1 MARALRFLAGP
12 EAMARLRRDGVSD
25 ALFGTMAGASGG
37 PKWLA
42 LTRLDRAILSRWFK
56 GRTRPLAMV
65 GSSIG
70 SWRFAAMARHDP
82 GEVLRRF
89 EDAYLAYVPSDATM
103 PTLTRESRAF
113 LDIIL
118 GSPSTGDR
126 SGGGEGDRKG
136 AREILAHPCMRLFV
150 LAVRGR
156 GMLSARH
163 PAALAAGIGAAG
175 LANLVSRRSLPLF
188 FQRTL
193 FADPRGADPFDL
205 TAGFPTHRV
214 ALTTANM
221 GDALMA
227 SGAIPFML
235 DLVRDIGGAGP
246 GAYMDGGIMDYH
258 LDIPFTPGPDL
269 SDAAD
274 TPDRPDLGGGDLVL
288 FPHFGPK
295 VVPGWFDKSLSWRRP
310 AAASLARTLLLCP
323 SAEFLAALPHG
334 KIPDRRDFT
343 ALAPVQRQRY
353 WRQAVAETD
362 RLADEFLDA
371 VDRDRVPDLLEPLR
385 G

>member
-1 MARALRFLAGP
+1 MAPALRFLAGP

-25 ALFGTMAGASGG
+25 ELFGTVAGASGG

-42 LTRLDRAILSRWFK
+42 LTRLDRAILSRWFQ
-56 GRTRPLAMV
+56 GRTRPLALV

-70 SWRFAAMARHDP
+70 SWRFAAMARQDP
-82 GEVLRRF
+82 ASVLRRF
-89 EDAYLAYVPSDATM
+89 EEAYLAYVPSDATM

-118 GSPSTGDR
+118 GSPSGAN
-126 SGGGEGDRKG
+126 EGDRKG
-136 AREILAHPCMRLFV
+136 AREILSHPAMRLSI

-156 GMLSARH
+156 GPLSARH
-163 PAALAAGIGAAG
+163 PAWVGAGIGAAG

-193 FADPRGADPFDL
+193 FADPRAADPFDL
-205 TAGFPTHRV
+205 AAGFPTRRV
-214 ALTTANM
+214 ALTPANL

-227 SGAIPFML
+227 SGAIPFL
-235 DLVRDIGGAGP
+235 FELVRDIGGARP

-258 LDIPFTPGPDL
+258 LDIPFVAETPG
-269 SDAAD
+269 S
-274 TPDRPDLGGGDLVL
+274 DLVL

-295 VVPGWFDKSLSWRRP
+295 VVPGWFDKALAWRRP
-310 AAASLARTLLLCP
+310 AASSLARTLLLCP
-323 SAEFLAALPHG
+323 SEDFLASLPHG
-334 KIPDRRDFT
+334 KIPDRRDFK
-343 ALAPVQRQRY
+343 ALPPAERQRY

-371 VDRDRVPDLLEPLR
+371 VDRGRIPDLLEPLR

>member
-1 MARALRFLAGP
+1 MRALRFLAGP
-12 EAMARLRRDGVSD
+12 EAMARLRRDGASD
-25 ALFGTMAGASGG
+25 ALFGTVAGASGG

-56 GRTRPLAMV
+56 GRVQPLAMV

-70 SWRFAAMARHDP
+70 SWRFAAMARQDP
-82 GEVLRRF
+82 AAVLRRF
-89 EDAYLAYVPSDATM
+89 EEAYLAYVPSDTTM
-103 PTLTRESRAF
+103 RTLTRESRAF

-118 GSPSTGDR
+118 GSPAGGDE
-126 SGGGEGDRKG
+126 GGRKG
-136 AREILAHPCMRLFV
+136 AGEILAHPCMRLSV

-156 GMLSARH
+156 GVLGARH
-163 PAALAAGIGAAG
+163 PAWLAAGIGAAG

-205 TAGFPTHRV
+205 AAGFPTRRV
-214 ALTTANM
+214 PLTPANL
-221 GDALMA
+221 GDVLMA
-227 SGAIPFML
+227 SGAIPFL
-235 DLVRDIGGAGP
+235 LELVRDIGGAGP

-258 LDIPFTPGPDL
+258 LDIPFTPGP
-269 SDAAD
+269 SVPEA
-274 TPDRPDLGGGDLVL
+274 PGGDLVL

-295 VVPGWFDKSLSWRRP
+295 VVPGWFDKALAWRRP

-323 SAEFLAALPHG
+323 SVEFLAGLPHG
-334 KIPDRRDFT
+334 KIPDRRDFR
-343 ALAPVQRQRY
+343 ALPPAERQRY
-353 WRQAVAETD
+353 WCQAVAETD

-371 VDRDRVPDLLEPLR
+371 VDRDRIPDLLEPIR
-385 G
+385 C